1 MEAASNWT
9 FNTAATNKA
18 QRPDDCHY
26 SKKKN
31 NNLQLVYN
39 TMLLQNTKWLC
50 RQMSVIKFQYLL
62 PKGKIKQQIIIAGY
76 FLIPC
81 TETQ

>member
-26 SKKKN
+26 SEKK
-31 NNLQLVYN
+31 QP
-39 TMLLQNTKWLC
+39 TI
-50 RQMSVIKFQYLL
+50 SV
-62 PKGKIKQQIIIAGY
+62 
-76 FLIPC
+76 
-81 TETQ
+81 